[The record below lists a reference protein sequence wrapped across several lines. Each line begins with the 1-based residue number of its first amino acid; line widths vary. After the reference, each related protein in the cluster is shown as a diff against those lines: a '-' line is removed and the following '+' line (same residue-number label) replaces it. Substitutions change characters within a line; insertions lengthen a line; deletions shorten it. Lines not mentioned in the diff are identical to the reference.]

1 MDVKIDVFVCLIF
14 IIYEPI
20 NQRIVSREAINRR
33 DGKKFEMT
41 GSIASQR
48 KLQILFYHGYQT

>member
-1 MDVKIDVFVCLIF
+1 MDVKIDVFVYLIF

-41 GSIASQR
+41 GSIANQR